1 MTTSSRR
8 YRDKATEY
16 GERGRNTDLINEIME
31 YRGIARRFTEW
42 AENEEAADRRSR
54 QPPRERGRPE
64 APPVPEEERILLC
77 LGGAVVVTWEKLPEE
92 VQGELSTLA
101 ASLRERLQTMPLRAQ
116 IARFLSEREND
127 EGEGRS

>member
-54 QPPRERGRPE
+54 QPPERGRPE

-77 LGGAVVVTWEKLPEE
+77 LGGAVVVTWERLPEE
-92 VQGELSTLA
+92 VQQELSTLA
-101 ASLRERLQTMPLRAQ
+101 ASLRDRLQTTPLRAQ
-116 IARFLSEREND
+116 IARYLNEGADD